1 MCIEKDVNPMNDT
14 KLLCSSDIIRKLGIS
29 LRQLYYWELK
39 GIVRPRHI
47 QMGSRKF
54 KRYSQQDYLRLKR
67 MKESLDK
74 GYTLEAASRQIQGK
88 VSTVPEDAL
97 RTESFS

>member
-1 MCIEKDVNPMNDT
+1 MND
-14 KLLCSSDIIRKLGIS
+14 KNLLCSSDIIRKLEIS

-39 GIVRPRHI
+39 GIVRPKHI

-54 KRYSQQDYLRLKR
+54 KRYTQEDLLRLKR

-74 GYTLEAASRQIQGK
+74 GYTLEAASRQVQE
-88 VSTVPEDAL
+88 VDTAMPEEVL
-97 RTESFS
+97 R

>member
-1 MCIEKDVNPMNDT
+1 MNS
-14 KLLCSSDIIRKLGIS
+14 KNLLCSSDIIKRLGIS

-39 GIVRPRHI
+39 GIVQPRYI

-54 KRYSQQDYLRLKR
+54 KRYSREDFLRLKW

-74 GYTLEAASRQIQGK
+74 GYTLEAASKQVK
-88 VSTVPEDAL
+88 KMSELVFEEV
-97 RTESFS
+97 

>member
-1 MCIEKDVNPMNDT
+1 MNS
-14 KLLCSSDIIRKLGIS
+14 KGLLRSSDIIKRLGIS

-39 GIVRPRHI
+39 GIVHPRYV

-54 KRYSQQDYLRLKR
+54 KRYTSKDFLKLKR

-74 GYTLEAASRQIQGK
+74 GYTLEAASKKAEEVGDLVLERALSYD
-88 VSTVPEDAL
+88 VSND
-97 RTESFS
+97 

>member
-1 MCIEKDVNPMNDT
+1 MFIDKGKITVNDKN
-14 KLLCSSDIIRKLGIS
+14 LLCSSDIIRKLGIS

-54 KRYSQQDYLRLKR
+54 KRYSQEDFLLLKR

-74 GYTLEAASRQIQGK
+74 GFTLEAASRQIQRPGMAG
-88 VSTVPEDAL
+88 SD
-97 RTESFS
+97 ESLPGDGYS

>member
-1 MCIEKDVNPMNDT
+1 MSDMNEKG
-14 KLLCSSDIIRKLGIS
+14 LLCSSDVIKRLGIS

-39 GIVRPRHI
+39 GIVRPRHV

-54 KRYSQQDYLRLKR
+54 KRYSRQDFLRLKC

-74 GYTLEAASRQIQGK
+74 GYTLAAASKRVEEMATSGSGETFQL
-88 VSTVPEDAL
+88 DA
-97 RTESFS
+97 SDY

>member
-1 MCIEKDVNPMNDT
+1 MDGKG
-14 KLLCSSDIIRKLGIS
+14 LLCSSDIIRKLGIS

-39 GIVRPRHI
+39 GIVRPRYV

-54 KRYSQQDYLRLKR
+54 KRYTHQDFLRLKR

-74 GYTLEAASRQIQGK
+74 GYTLEAASKRVEEMADYVFNEMRSYDI
-88 VSTVPEDAL
+88 SRD
-97 RTESFS
+97 

>member
-1 MCIEKDVNPMNDT
+1 MND
-14 KLLCSSDIIRKLGIS
+14 KNLLCSSDVIKKLGIS

-39 GIVRPRHI
+39 GIVRPKHI

-54 KRYSQQDYLRLKR
+54 KRYSQIDFLRLKR

-74 GYTLEAASRQIQGK
+74 GYTLEAASRRVEQMAQPI
-88 VSTVPEDAL
+88 VD
-97 RTESFS
+97 ESFASEQVV

>member
-1 MCIEKDVNPMNDT
+1 MDSRG
-14 KLLCSSDIIRKLGIS
+14 LLCSSDIIKKLGIS

-39 GIVRPRHI
+39 GIVRPRYV

-54 KRYSQQDYLRLKR
+54 KRYTSRDFLRLKQ

-74 GYTLEAASRQIQGK
+74 GYTLEAASKK
-88 VSTVPEDAL
+88 VEEM
-97 RTESFS
+97 TELVFGEVRSHDIPGD

>member
-1 MCIEKDVNPMNDT
+1 MDGKG
-14 KLLCSSDIIRKLGIS
+14 LLCSSDIIKRLGIS

-39 GIVRPRHI
+39 GIVRPRYV

-54 KRYSQQDYLRLKR
+54 KRYTSQDFFRLKQ

-74 GYTLEAASRQIQGK
+74 GYTLEAASRRVEGMAELFFEEVRSHDISG
-88 VSTVPEDAL
+88 D
-97 RTESFS
+97 

>member
-1 MCIEKDVNPMNDT
+1 MDGKN
-14 KLLCSSDIIRKLGIS
+14 LLCSSDIIKKLGIS

-39 GIVRPRHI
+39 GIVQPRYV

-54 KRYSQQDYLRLKR
+54 KRYTNQDFVRLKR

-74 GYTLEAASRQIQGK
+74 GYTLEAASRRIEEMAELVFKEVGILDVTK
-88 VSTVPEDAL
+88 D
-97 RTESFS
+97 

>member
-1 MCIEKDVNPMNDT
+1 MND
-14 KLLCSSDIIRKLGIS
+14 KSLLCSSDIIRTLGIS

-54 KRYSQQDYLRLKR
+54 KRYSQQDFLRLKR

-74 GYTLEAASRQIQGK
+74 GFTLEAASRQAQQP
-88 VSTVPEDAL
+88 VSSHAEEAL
-97 RTESFS
+97 LPDGFS

>member
-1 MCIEKDVNPMNDT
+1 MDGKS
-14 KLLCSSDIIRKLGIS
+14 LLCSSDIIKKLGIS

-39 GIVRPRHI
+39 GIIQPRYV

-54 KRYSQQDYLRLKR
+54 KRYTNQDFVRLRR

-74 GYTLEAASRQIQGK
+74 GYTLEAASRRVEEMAGNVFEEVGSLDI
-88 VSTVPEDAL
+88 PRD
-97 RTESFS
+97 

>member
-1 MCIEKDVNPMNDT
+1 MDSKS
-14 KLLCSSDIIRKLGIS
+14 LLCSSDIIKRLGIS

-39 GIVRPRHI
+39 GIVQPRYV

-54 KRYSQQDYLRLKR
+54 KRYTNQDFLRLKR

-74 GYTLEAASRQIQGK
+74 GYTLEAASRRVEEMAEIVFEK
-88 VSTVPEDAL
+88 VGTHDF
-97 RTESFS
+97 TGD

>member
-1 MCIEKDVNPMNDT
+1 MDSKS
-14 KLLCSSDIIRKLGIS
+14 LLCSSDVIKRLGIS

-39 GIVRPRHI
+39 GIVQPRYV

-54 KRYSQQDYLRLKR
+54 KRYTNQDFLRLKR

-74 GYTLEAASRQIQGK
+74 GYTLEAATRR
-88 VSTVPEDAL
+88 VEEM
-97 RTESFS
+97 TEIVFEGIGVHDISGD

>member
-1 MCIEKDVNPMNDT
+1 MNDK
-14 KLLCSSDIIRKLGIS
+14 KLLCSSDIIRRLGIS

-47 QMGSRKF
+47 QLGSRKF
-54 KRYSQQDYLRLKR
+54 KRYSQQDFLRLKE

-74 GYTLEAASRQIQGK
+74 GYTLEAASRR
-88 VSTVPEDAL
+88 VEELVPSEGEEIL
-97 RTESFS
+97 VTKGMM